1 MTYNI
6 YLITLSQNSKHAQFF
21 TLKSDIM
28 GWQGVSVNKSF
39 LGDRS
44 LALEQEAHMPRAL
57 AGVREILPQ
66 KHDGMQSWFPKLS
79 SDLHMCVEAQ
89 EHIHEINPKKDTEI
103 LQILL
108 FQFLILTHVSLT
120 SGYGLEAQCIMLCL
134 VTIVLTAREL
144 PL

>member
-1 MTYNI
+1 M
-6 YLITLSQNSKHAQFF
+6 
-21 TLKSDIM
+21 
-28 GWQGVSVNKSF
+28 NKSS

-66 KHDGMQSWFPKLS
+66 KHDGIQSWFPKLS
-79 SDLHMCVEAQ
+79 SELHMCVGAQ

-103 LQILL
+103 LQIL

-134 VTIVLTAREL
+134 VTIVIVHQTFLVLTA
-144 PL
+144 